1 MEWQAVV
8 LAVQILIL
16 AVGWVL
22 FQKAKAELSVKA
34 AETPVLGEL
43 RSLKS
48 QIKQLLDEIETMGD
62 TASAQLEAQCRNAQ
76 VLIQELEARISEAEE
91 TLHTPLT
98 FPHQEILTESFAP
111 LAVTAVSPP
120 VEDASPK
127 KAPRRTK
134 SAPDT
139 SSAATAVATKPAT
152 RRAKITATPAV
163 SEAVALVGMAARRQQ
178 VFALADEGKEMAT
191 IARETDISIAEVE
204 TLIGLRGR

>member
-8 LAVQILIL
+8 LAMQILML

-22 FQKAKAELSVKA
+22 FQKAKAELSAKA

-48 QIKQLLDEIETMGD
+48 QIKQLLDEIETAGD
-62 TASAQLEAQCRNAQ
+62 TALVQLQTQCRNAQ
-76 VLIQELEARISEAEE
+76 ALMQELEARISEADE
-91 TLHTPLT
+91 TLYTPIPA
-98 FPHQEILTESFAP
+98 PHQEFLTEGFAP
-111 LAVTAVSPP
+111 LAVSVVPSFAV
-120 VEDASPK
+120 ESPK

-134 SAPDT
+134 TADGTYSE
-139 SSAATAVATKPAT
+139 ATAVTTKPTT
-152 RRAKITATPAV
+152 RRGKITTTPAV
-163 SEAVALVGMAARRQQ
+163 AEAVALVGMAARRQQ
-178 VFALADEGKEMAT
+178 VFALADAGKEMVS

>member
-43 RSLKS
+43 RTLKS
-48 QIKQLLDEIETMGD
+48 QIKQLLDEIETAGD
-62 TASAQLEAQCRNAQ
+62 TASAQLETQCRDAQ
-76 VLIQELEARISEAEE
+76 ALIQELEARIREAEA
-91 TLHTPLT
+91 TLHAPQTLQR
-98 FPHQEILTESFAP
+98 QEIMTEGFAP
-111 LAVTAVSPP
+111 LTVSQVSPLI
-120 VEDASPK
+120 EESPK

-134 SAPDT
+134 SAQGST
-139 SSAATAVATKPAT
+139 SEVTAVAAKSTT

-163 SEAVALVGMAARRQQ
+163 AEAVALVGMAARRQHI
-178 VFALADEGKEMAT
+178 FALADEGKEMAA